1 MRWVGLGVVGCLLLV
16 GCAEKSAGS
25 GASDASP
32 AASGM
37 AKSTPPAA
45 TATSGGLHEQGTTI
59 EPMPTSA
66 PPKPIARQDK
76 SGGDGD
82 QRKGGEKLRD
92 EAEDLPPPPPPP
104 PKLGAPGGSDGKVM
118 SSFTTDV
125 EGKLSESD
133 IQATM
138 DGLAPRM
145 QRCLSKDAT
154 VEVSLKVTAGGEATN
169 VNVTRSAPDDPVMR
183 DCLKSAIVAARFKQ
197 PTGGQAV
204 GLKLT
209 LSLKKDL
216 KY

>member
-1 MRWVGLGVVGCLLLV
+1 MGVLV
-16 GCAEKSAGS
+16 LAGCADKSVGD
-25 GASDASP
+25 GASSASP

-37 AKSTPPAA
+37 AKSPGPAA
-45 TATSGGLHEQGTTI
+45 TAESGKRLDQGTTI
-59 EPMPTSA
+59 EPMPTGA
-66 PPKPIARQDK
+66 PRPVVPKFGKDGK
-76 SGGDGD
+76 GSGG
-82 QRKGGEKLRD
+82 EELRD
-92 EAEDLPPPPPPP
+92 EAQDLPPPPPPP
-104 PKLGAPGGSDGKVM
+104 PKIGAPGESKGKVM